1 MKGLQWSLVSF
12 EQSMAILERIA
23 RRVLC
28 AGPSSMGGAKMLID
42 KEEGIVVYSMTIRT
56 KSGKVIRRA
65 DGKPF
70 RFVVKNT
77 KPKQ

>member
-1 MKGLQWSLVSF
+1 
-12 EQSMAILERIA
+12 
-23 RRVLC
+23 
-28 AGPSSMGGAKMLID
+28 MGGAKMLID